1 MDLGKPL
8 KKYAPV
14 IAVLPRQRNHISCSY
29 QRWTPGPAEKKTS
42 LPQPVYKLT
51 THVPFLLPRPVLKH
65 CQRHNRPEGWVQLRE
80 IYPGAVKGSQG
91 GQGVGLQCSRG
102 SRDGPTGSQVGV
114 GDLFWKFIFSL
125 NRAWKRFNSIQ
136 NKIQNIHSKKYSFS
150 WVRKIQ

>member
-1 MDLGKPL
+1 MVQYICQSDANLKVLDKIKIITHNGFGGAS

-65 CQRHNRPEGWVQLRE
+65 CQRHNRPEG
-80 IYPGAVKGSQG
+80 
-91 GQGVGLQCSRG
+91 
-102 SRDGPTGSQVGV
+102 
-114 GDLFWKFIFSL
+114 
-125 NRAWKRFNSIQ
+125 
-136 NKIQNIHSKKYSFS
+136 
-150 WVRKIQ
+150 